1 MMTRED
7 ILRELEL
14 LPVWTLRN
22 PPELQALQLEPAVVE
37 TKAQIESEP
46 IIEPV
51 IVAEVNHVAMEAH
64 LDKAV
69 AVEKTV
75 KSWAFVCTVSAAQAD
90 ECALLMNNIIQ
101 ATHLGLDDYVLL
113 PDVQALNNYQVA
125 DVFLF
130 GFDAAQSF
138 LQMNAES
145 LRGKAH
151 TVDDVRYWVS
161 YHPEQML
168 QNPMLK
174 REVWRDMQMAMPSL
188 RK

>member
-22 PPELQALQLEPAVVE
+22 PPDLQDVQLEPTVVASKVQVESELISEPEINAAVDDSVMEVPAVE
-37 TKAQIESEP
+37 TTS
-46 IIEPV
+46 
-51 IVAEVNHVAMEAH
+51 
-64 LDKAV
+64 
-69 AVEKTV
+69 VEKTV
-75 KSWAFVCTVSAAQAD
+75 KSWAFVCTVSATQAD

-130 GFDAAQSF
+130 GFEAAQSF
-138 LQMNAES
+138 LQMNADS